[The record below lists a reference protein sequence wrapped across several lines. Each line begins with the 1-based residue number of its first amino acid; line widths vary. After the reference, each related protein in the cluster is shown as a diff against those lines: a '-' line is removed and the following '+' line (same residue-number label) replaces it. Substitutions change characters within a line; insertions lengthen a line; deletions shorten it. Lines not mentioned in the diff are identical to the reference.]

1 MQRNS
6 QITQARLH
14 EYTYIERTTE
24 SNVSFTYIHNLW
36 LSHSFSCY
44 SLTGEVP
51 YEEYEVADL
60 VGKINGGYRLPI
72 PEGTSNEMYVA
83 LKFSSYFYK

>member
-1 MQRNS
+1 MFDVYS
-6 QITQARLH
+6 Q
-14 EYTYIERTTE
+14 
-24 SNVSFTYIHNLW
+24 W
-36 LSHSFSCY
+36 LRHSYACY

-72 PEGTSNEMYVA
+72 PEGTPNEMYVA
-83 LKFSSYFYK
+83 LKFSSYFSIEQKIGMFSAVKYNACTSTQHILHLA